1 MWNIVGDDKY
11 WISALKVRSAYGR
24 NNKNYGIIIVLTLIT
39 ITIFPLLGTQLGM
52 EANYPDTVVGW
63 IVWSVIKIALC
74 VDNIFIF
81 QAFVDQA
88 ELNVQ
93 YEPRYIEAREIVR
106 KYRIGKYNPMSP
118 EERRRKMFSKKI
130 IITVLTS
137 LISVALTEAI
147 LKYNFADLIAYSIS
161 MIMAVVFGVL
171 NMADQEKYWVEEF
184 YDYAITIKEEE
195 EAKEKQKQA
204 EIKAFE
210 EEMNN
215 NSNLIEKLE
224 NDLKNNEYKE
234 EN

>member
-1 MWNIVGDDKY
+1 MLYNEEKSKARREAFKNY
-11 WISALKVRSAYGR
+11 
-24 NNKNYGIIIVLTLIT
+24 KNYGIIIVLTLIT
-39 ITIFPLLGTQLGM
+39 VTFFPLLGTQVGM
-52 EANYPDTVVGW
+52 EANYPNTVAGW

-118 EERRRKMFSKKI
+118 EERRKKMFSKKV
-130 IITVLTS
+130 IITILTS

-147 LKYNFADLIAYSIS
+147 LKYNFADLIAYTIS
-161 MIMAVVFGVL
+161 MLMAVVFGIL
-171 NMADQEKYWVEEF
+171 SMADQEKYWIEEF

-204 EIKAFE
+204 EIEAFKE
-210 EEMNN
+210 NSINN
-215 NSNLIEKLE
+215 TDFVEKLE
-224 NDLKNNEYKE
+224 NELNFIKKE
-234 EN
+234 EITNECI

>member
-1 MWNIVGDDKY
+1 MLYNEEKSKARREAFKNY
-11 WISALKVRSAYGR
+11 
-24 NNKNYGIIIVLTLIT
+24 KNYGIIIVLTLIT
-39 ITIFPLLGTQLGM
+39 VTVFPLLGTQVGM
-52 EANYPDTVVGW
+52 EANYPNTVAGW

-118 EERRRKMFSKKI
+118 EERRKKMFSKKV
-130 IITVLTS
+130 IITILTS

-147 LKYNFADLIAYSIS
+147 LKYNFADLIAYTIS
-161 MIMAVVFGVL
+161 MLMAVVFGIL
-171 NMADQEKYWVEEF
+171 SMADQEKYWIEEF

-204 EIKAFE
+204 EIEAFKE
-210 EEMNN
+210 NSINN
-215 NSNLIEKLE
+215 TDFVEKLE
-224 NDLKNNEYKE
+224 NELNLIKKEDITNECI
-234 EN
+234 

>member
-1 MWNIVGDDKY
+1 MLYNEEKSKARREAFKNY
-11 WISALKVRSAYGR
+11 
-24 NNKNYGIIIVLTLIT
+24 KNYGIIIVLTLIT
-39 ITIFPLLGTQLGM
+39 VTVFPLLGTQVGM
-52 EANYPDTVVGW
+52 EANYPNTVAGW

-118 EERRRKMFSKKI
+118 EERRKKMFSKKV
-130 IITVLTS
+130 IITILTS

-147 LKYNFADLIAYSIS
+147 LKYNFADLIAYTIS
-161 MIMAVVFGVL
+161 MLMAVVFGIL
-171 NMADQEKYWVEEF
+171 SMADQEKYWIEEF

-204 EIKAFE
+204 EIEAFKE
-210 EEMNN
+210 NSINN
-215 NSNLIEKLE
+215 TGFVEKLE
-224 NDLKNNEYKE
+224 NELNLIKKE
-234 EN
+234 EITNECI

>member
-1 MWNIVGDDKY
+1 MLYNEEKSKARREAFKNY
-11 WISALKVRSAYGR
+11 
-24 NNKNYGIIIVLTLIT
+24 KNYGIIIVLTLVT
-39 ITIFPLLGTQLGM
+39 VTVFPLLGTQVGM
-52 EANYPDTVVGW
+52 EANYPNTVAGW

-118 EERRRKMFSKKI
+118 EDRRKKMFSKKV

-147 LKYNFADLIAYSIS
+147 LKYNFADLIAYTIS
-161 MIMAVVFGVL
+161 MLMAVVFGIL
-171 NMADQEKYWVEEF
+171 SMADQEKYWIEEF

-204 EIKAFE
+204 EIETFKE
-210 EEMNN
+210 NSINN
-215 NSNLIEKLE
+215 TDFVEKLE
-224 NDLKNNEYKE
+224 NELNFIKKE
-234 EN
+234 EITNECI

>member
-1 MWNIVGDDKY
+1 
-11 WISALKVRSAYGR
+11 
-24 NNKNYGIIIVLTLIT
+24 
-39 ITIFPLLGTQLGM
+39 M
-52 EANYPDTVVGW
+52 EANYPNTVAGW

-74 VDNIFIF
+74 VDNVFIF

-118 EERRRKMFSKKI
+118 EERRKKMFSKKI

-147 LKYNFADLIAYSIS
+147 LKYNFADLIAYTIS
-161 MIMAVVFGVL
+161 MLMAVVFGIL
-171 NMADQEKYWVEEF
+171 SMADQEKYWIEEF

-195 EAKEKQKQA
+195 EEKKKQ
-204 EIKAFE
+204 EQVENKAFE
-210 EEMNN
+210 EEAINN
-215 NSNLIEKLE
+215 TSFVEKLE
-224 NDLKNNEYKE
+224 NELKIIE
-234 EN
+234 

>member
-1 MWNIVGDDKY
+1 MLYNEEKSKARREAFKNY
-11 WISALKVRSAYGR
+11 
-24 NNKNYGIIIVLTLIT
+24 KNYGIIIVLTLVT
-39 ITIFPLLGTQLGM
+39 VTVFPLLGTQVGM
-52 EANYPDTVVGW
+52 EANYPNTVAGW

-118 EERRRKMFSKKI
+118 EDRRKKMFSKKV

-147 LKYNFADLIAYSIS
+147 LKYNFADLIAYTIS
-161 MIMAVVFGVL
+161 MLMAVVFGIL
-171 NMADQEKYWVEEF
+171 SMADQEKYWIEEF

-204 EIKAFE
+204 EIEAFKE
-210 EEMNN
+210 NSINN
-215 NSNLIEKLE
+215 TDFVEKLE
-224 NDLKNNEYKE
+224 NELNFIKKE
-234 EN
+234 EITNECI

>member
-1 MWNIVGDDKY
+1 MLYNEEKSKARREAFKNY
-11 WISALKVRSAYGR
+11 
-24 NNKNYGIIIVLTLIT
+24 KNYGIIIVLTLVT
-39 ITIFPLLGTQLGM
+39 VTVFPLLGTSVGM
-52 EANYPDTVVGW
+52 EANYPNTVAGW

-74 VDNIFIF
+74 VDNVFIF

-118 EERRRKMFSKKI
+118 EERRKKMFSKKI

-147 LKYNFADLIAYSIS
+147 LKYNFADLIAYTIS
-161 MIMAVVFGVL
+161 MLMAVVFGIL
-171 NMADQEKYWVEEF
+171 SMADQEKYWIEEF

-195 EAKEKQKQA
+195 EKKEKEKQA
-204 EIKAFE
+204 EKEAFE
-210 EEMNN
+210 EEAINN
-215 NSNLIEKLE
+215 TSFVEKLE
-224 NDLKNNEYKE
+224 NELKIVE
-234 EN
+234 

>member
-1 MWNIVGDDKY
+1 MLYNEEK
-11 WISALKVRSAYGR
+11 SKARREAFR
-24 NNKNYGIIIVLTLIT
+24 NYKNYGIIIILTLIT
-39 ITIFPLLGTQLGM
+39 VTIFPLLGTTLGM
-52 EANYPDTVVGW
+52 EANYPDTVAGW
-63 IVWSVIKIALC
+63 VVWSVIKIALC

-93 YEPRYIEAREIVR
+93 YESRYIEAREIVR

-118 EERRRKMFSKKI
+118 EERRKKMFSKKV

-147 LKYNFADLIAYSIS
+147 LKYNFADLIAYTIS
-161 MIMAVVFGVL
+161 MIMAVVFGIL

-210 EEMNN
+210 EDNI
-215 NSNLIEKLE
+215 NSNDLIKNIE
-224 NDLKNNEYKE
+224 NELKKE
-234 EN
+234 VSADVL

>member
-1 MWNIVGDDKY
+1 MLYNEEKSKARREAFKNY
-11 WISALKVRSAYGR
+11 
-24 NNKNYGIIIVLTLIT
+24 KNYGIIIVLTLIT
-39 ITIFPLLGTQLGM
+39 VTVFPLLGTQVGM
-52 EANYPDTVVGW
+52 EANYPNTVAGW

-81 QAFVDQA
+81 QSFVDQA

-118 EERRRKMFSKKI
+118 EERRKKMFSKKV
-130 IITVLTS
+130 IITILTS

-147 LKYNFADLIAYSIS
+147 LKYNFADLIAYTIS
-161 MIMAVVFGVL
+161 MLMAVVFGIL
-171 NMADQEKYWVEEF
+171 SMADQEKYWIEEF

-204 EIKAFE
+204 EIEAFKE
-210 EEMNN
+210 NSINN
-215 NSNLIEKLE
+215 TDFVEKFENELNLIKKE
-224 NDLKNNEYKE
+224 DITNECI
-234 EN
+234 